1 MGFQWPTSQC
11 LGRQP
16 CGQQSDGHK
25 APCLSGC
32 HNLRWKDGPNERAID
47 RQELRRAFGNY
58 RIRDNQPTIHIG
70 NSDGQLLDHIKG
82 YNGCGHPDL
91 IGGPGLLTPFRR
103 AMNAGDPYGTVNMAP
118 NSTLQQKPSN
128 QVQGS
133 RRAANQA
140 AASTAGNGLK
150 TTAGGSAYTGNPKRV
165 YDSSDYIRFKKLQA
179 KNRNYNDPT
188 FGGDDNFAAQ
198 GARAR
203 VRRGITG
210 I

>member
-1 MGFQWPTSQC
+1 V
-11 LGRQP
+11 
-16 CGQQSDGHK
+16 
-25 APCLSGC
+25 GC

-58 RIRDNQPTIHIG
+58 IIADDMPPVTIGSGLQLVNRDGT
-70 NSDGQLLDHIKG
+70 
-82 YNGCGHPDL
+82 CG
-91 IGGPGLLTPFRR
+91 GRNGPGLLTPFRR
-103 AMNAGDPYGTVNMAP
+103 ATNAGDPYGTVNMVP
-118 NSTLQQKPSN
+118 NSSLQSRPSN

-140 AASTAGNGLK
+140 AASTAGNGLR

-165 YDSSDYIRFKKLQA
+165 YDSSDYIRYKKLEA

-198 GARAR
+198 VPRARAR
-203 VRRGITG
+203 RGMAG
-210 I
+210 V